1 MSLGNLYDNGVT
13 IYRLLSER
21 DEKVQV
27 IDCIKCTM
35 PVWLARD
42 KLSDWNQIGEQTL
55 CERLCINIVSENEL
69 SKDALSIAHKRY
81 SLIAPVVAV
90 VADKTK
96 RNEMINYVVRNSDL
110 SKQTIRSYLCRY
122 LIFQTVTIL
131 APVAAVRNSKLT
143 KEQKLMRW
151 ALNKYYY
158 TQRQNSLRT
167 AYLYLLR
174 EKYLDENGFL
184 INTHPTYYQFRYF
197 FRKTRNEQNFLI
209 SRKGLTD
216 YQRNH
221 RPLLGEGVSEF
232 ANHIGVA
239 MLDSTICDIYLVDE
253 NGKLLGRPILT
264 ACIDTYSQMCCGF
277 ALTWQGGVSSLRE
290 LMQNVISDKVSL
302 CKQNGVLIEKS
313 SWDCSQIPGV
323 MMTDRGTEYCSDNFE
338 QISELGVTIIN
349 LPSYRPELKGIVEKF
364 FDIVQNYYKPYLKGM
379 GVIEPDYQQRGAR
392 NYRLDACLTID
403 DFRKVL
409 VRCIVHYNSKRK
421 ISSVSYSSD
430 MIANQVKPYPNELW
444 NYGTKLPGA
453 NLISVDSE
461 KLRMT
466 LLPRTTGT
474 FSRKGLTVN
483 GLRYKREGFTERFLK
498 GGSCIVSYDPD
509 NVNSVWLLE
518 NGEYIGFELIE
529 SRFNGKSLEEVTS
542 IQHQVKELTA
552 ANEDEQLQSEI
563 DLQQHIS
570 AIGNTAKSIN
580 KRVALGEDNN
590 V

>member
-221 RPLLGEGVSEF
+221 RPLLGEGVAEF
-232 ANHIGVA
+232 ANHVGVA

-253 NGKLLGRPILT
+253 KGDLLGRPILT
-264 ACIDTYSQMCCGF
+264 ACIDAYSQMCCGF
-277 ALTWQGGVSSLRE
+277 ALTWEGGMSSLRV
-290 LMQNVISDKVSL
+290 LLQNVIAEKVKY
-302 CKQNGVLIEKS
+302 CKQHGILIKQDDWE
-313 SWDCSQIPGV
+313 CHQLPGE
-323 MMTDRGTEYCSDNFE
+323 MMTDRGMEYCSENFE
-338 QISELGVTIIN
+338 QLSELGVTIIN

-364 FDIVQNYYKPYLKGM
+364 FDLVQSYYKPYLKGK
-379 GVIEPDYQQRGAR
+379 GVIELDYQHRGAHD
-392 NYRLDACLTID
+392 YRLDACLTLE
-403 DFRKVL
+403 DFCKVIL
-409 VRCIVHYNSKRK
+409 RCIVHYNSKRK
-421 ISSVSYSSD
+421 LSSVSYTQD
-430 MIANQVKPYPNELW
+430 MLDNQVKPYPNELW
-444 NYGTKLPGA
+444 NYGKAQLGA
-453 NLISVDSE
+453 NLISVDCE
-461 KLRMT
+461 KLRMA

-474 FSRKGLTVN
+474 FSRKGLSAN
-483 GLRYKREGFTERFLK
+483 GLRYKCEGYTEQYLK
-498 GGSCIVSYDPD
+498 GGTCIVAYDPD
-509 NVNSVWLLE
+509 NVTSVWLLE
-518 NGEYIGFELIE
+518 NSKYIKFDLIE
-529 SRFNGKSLEEVTS
+529 SQFRNKSLSEVEN
-542 IQHQVKELTA
+542 IQTKIKELKSA
-552 ANEDEQLQSEI
+552 DEDKTIQAEI
-563 DLQQHIS
+563 DLSRHIS
-570 AIGNTAKSIN
+570 AIGNTAKQIHKAEVKVSDI
-580 KRVALGEDNN
+580 V
-590 V
+590 